1 MQCQKI
7 TLPPSEH
14 DNLLTKLWRRITVT
28 ESALINGSNFFT
40 GDAVLSDENS
50 IVHSNFQGEISYT
63 AHNEEGWERIW
74 DTIGRAPPGK
84 LPRKATAQLHLHVL
98 QGKHT
103 SFSIENTTSNENGT
117 EIPTLTWLFDK
128 VVTGD
133 QRHHAAFAILLK
145 PKALDNVHTHYKDV
159 AENHLFR

>member
-103 SFSIENTTSNENGT
+103 SFSIEKYHIDSW
-117 EIPTLTWLFDK
+117 IM
-128 VVTGD
+128 
-133 QRHHAAFAILLK
+133 
-145 PKALDNVHTHYKDV
+145 
-159 AENHLFR
+159 